1 MNNNECCMT
10 ESRRCVADYEK
21 TTREHLLEA
30 RGILRSV
37 YMTISG
43 KGGENLAEGYGCESG
58 AAAGYH
64 R

>member
-30 RGILRSV
+30 RDILRSV
-37 YMTISG
+37 YKRNKHGIIWG
-43 KGGENLAEGYGCESG
+43 IEKWRLDQ
-58 AAAGYH
+58 
-64 R
+64 